1 MSGLIPDRMDWPAP
15 KYGADWQRKN
25 DDREFDPLSFLFKI
39 GAVLTAILLLL
50 VALQFALVDPN
61 FRFGL
66 LLLGLGIAAIALIGR
81 SYVKRERQ
89 IPFIPEERG
98 SVQGGNDLQSTME
111 TLDLAFQGNPLSQ
124 MLALQELRELL
135 IDRLTLRKHLSRS
148 EVMEMA
154 SDPIWLEAEVDHA
167 KLRYLL
173 AADLKQL
180 YAPERSGSAMQ
191 NQLISSFHDD
201 YRRILEQLEEM

>member
-1 MSGLIPDRMDWPAP
+1 MP
-15 KYGADWQRKN
+15 KYGADGQWKD

-39 GAVLTAILLLL
+39 GALLTAILLLL

-66 LLLGLGIAAIALIGR
+66 LLLGLGIAAIVLIGR
-81 SYVKRERQ
+81 SYVKKVRQ
-89 IPFIPEERG
+89 IPFIPERG
-98 SVQGGNDLQSTME
+98 GGQGGNDLQSTVE

-135 IDRLTLRKHLSRS
+135 IDRLMLRKHLSRS

-154 SDPIWLEAEVDHA
+154 SDPIWLEAEVDQG

-180 YAPERSGSAMQ
+180 YAPERSGSTTQ
-191 NQLISSFHDD
+191 KQLISSFHDD
-201 YRRILEQLEEM
+201 YGRILEQLEEM